1 MVISG
6 GSVDKVML
14 WNTRCFRQLEKWSFL
29 VVLCTLQ
36 SLISVLHGVWNAAD
50 LRNTATPLGLVC
62 PVWCECQSVVLCRLQ
77 TDWPTAIVCCL
88 KVCKLTVCHRL
99 LTCGLQ
105 TDILSSSVGLWF
117 ANWQCHCLLPEGLQ
131 LTVCCH
137 LLTQDLQ
144 TDSLSL
150 LPEGLQSVFICW
162 LRVCKLS
169 VCHCLCA
176 EGLLTGNLLSSVDG
190 RFRMLSWRTLFRC
203 LPIMGWRR
211 RFALPLALPV
221 VRTHFPITHLALLS
235 NLLCAQVWVRCSWR
249 DGNVTA
255 TLWDSLS
262 SSFQACVV

>member
-1 MVISG
+1 MHV
-6 GSVDKVML
+6 
-14 WNTRCFRQLEKWSFL
+14 
-29 VVLCTLQ
+29 
-36 SLISVLHGVWNAAD
+36 
-50 LRNTATPLGLVC
+50 
-62 PVWCECQSVVLCRLQ
+62 
-77 TDWPTAIVCCL
+77 
-88 KVCKLTVCHRL
+88 
-99 LTCGLQ
+99 
-105 TDILSSSVGLWF
+105 LSSEKHQGSCAFVHCSYGKLPFHYWTFRMLLVLLMLAVG
-117 ANWQCHCLLPEGLQ
+117 
-131 LTVCCH
+131 
-137 LLTQDLQ
+137 

-203 LPIMGWRR
+203 LPIMGWRQ